1 MKDYEDMTLEEL
13 IYEYEKFVG
22 RQTTKAERVLLAMM
36 HTEII
41 DAYKRGF
48 VAGTMN
54 GAGLPVTPPA
64 GVHSTREA
72 ARNE

>member
-1 MKDYEDMTLEEL
+1 MKDYEDMTFEEL
-13 IYEYEKFVG
+13 VYEYEKSAG
-22 RQTTKAERVLLAMM
+22 RQATEGEIVLLAMT

-48 VAGTMN
+48 A
-54 GAGLPVTPPA
+54 A

-72 ARNE
+72 VRDE